1 MESILTGINHLNVFA
16 NVIPDSCIK
25 PTTYLLILC
34 NKNYNKVNL
43 NFFNYYQVQIQ

>member
-25 PTTYLLILC
+25 PMTYLIILC
-34 NKNYNKVNL
+34 NKSIIK
-43 NFFNYYQVQIQ
+43 